1 MAITVNTNMQALR
14 IQTNLGHATTK
25 MNTAMERM
33 SSGYRINSAAD
44 DAAGLSVTTR
54 MNAAVSSSKIASDN
68 VEIGQDL
75 LDTAEGTLNVIMDNL
90 QRIRDLA
97 TEAANGTYAT
107 SDISAIKAEAAA
119 RAGEIDRMA
128 GSAKF
133 NGISLFGGSAS
144 TAGVTLQIGPET
156 ADTLT
161 LDASIFASAT
171 STGLGLSTTIASAF
185 ADSASASTFLTEVD
199 TAIGNYTN
207 RVTSIGAYQNRLSS
221 ISESLDVQQTNL
233 TSSISTIKDAD
244 VAEESAAYVAQK
256 ILQSAS
262 ATLLVQANAAP
273 QIALTL
279 IQG

>member
-1 MAITVNTNMQALR
+1 MQALR
-14 IQTNLGHATTK
+14 IQTNLNGATNK

-54 MNAAVSSSKIASDN
+54 MNAAVSGSKIASDN
-68 VEIGQDL
+68 VAIGSNL
-75 LDTAEGTLNVIMDNL
+75 LDTTEGNLNIMMDNL

-97 TEAANGTYAT
+97 TEAANGTYT
-107 SDISAIKAEAAA
+107 SSDLSAIQAEAEA
-119 RAGEIDRMA
+119 RSLEIDRMA
-128 GSAKF
+128 NTAKF
-133 NGISLFGGSAS
+133 NGISLFGSPAATNGI
-144 TAGVTLQIGPET
+144 TLQIGPDST
-156 ADTLT
+156 DTLT
-161 LDASIFASAT
+161 IDNSIFATAT
-171 STGLGLSTTIASAF
+171 STGLGLIGGTATYGTIASAF
-185 ADSASASTFLTEVD
+185 ATSAAAALFLNDID
-199 TAIGNYTN
+199 TAIANYTDRASN
-207 RVTSIGAYQNRLSS
+207 VGAFKNRLNS

-262 ATLLVQANAAP
+262 ATLLVQANTAP